1 MTEDQR
7 HNPKLLWAIT
17 GSLIVVIIAVFI
29 FQWMGSAD
37 NDTDM
42 QATPPVTDPAAKSA
56 PPKATSLQDAEA
68 APKQLVTEDLLKAPV
83 PENAALA
90 KEEVA
95 KLDDIRNQLNDQSS
109 LLKQQHADADEL
121 IKLKE
126 EQIKIL
132 EAQLAQ

>member
-7 HNPKLLWAIT
+7 HNPKLLWAIA
-17 GSLIVVIIAVFI
+17 GGLIVVIIAVFI
-29 FQWMGSAD
+29 FQWMGESD
-37 NDTDM
+37 NTAPIETAPTTAPATKFAPAE
-42 QATPPVTDPAAKSA
+42 ATP
-56 PPKATSLQDAEA
+56 LQDDEA

>member
-7 HNPKLLWAIT
+7 HNPKLLWAIA
-17 GSLIVVIIAVFI
+17 GGLIVVIIAVFI
-29 FQWMGSAD
+29 FQWMGESD
-37 NDTDM
+37 NTAPIETAPTTAPATKFAPAE
-42 QATPPVTDPAAKSA
+42 ATP
-56 PPKATSLQDAEA
+56 LQDDEA

-83 PENAALA
+83 PENPALA

-95 KLDDIRNQLNDQSS
+95 KLDDIQNQLNDQHT
-109 LLKQQHADADEL
+109 LLKQQHNDSDEL

>member
-17 GSLIVVIIAVFI
+17 GGLIVVIIAVFI
-29 FQWMGSAD
+29 FQWMGESD
-37 NDTDM
+37 NT
-42 QATPPVTDPAAKSA
+42 APIETTTTTAPAAKSA
-56 PPKATSLQDAEA
+56 PAEATPLQDDEA

-83 PENAALA
+83 PENPALA

-95 KLDDIRNQLNDQSS
+95 KLDDIQNQLNDQRA
-109 LLKQQHADADEL
+109 LLKQQHNDADEL

>member
-7 HNPKLLWAIT
+7 HNPKLLWAIA
-17 GSLIVVIIAVFI
+17 GGLIVVIISVFI
-29 FQWMGSAD
+29 FQWMGESD
-37 NDTDM
+37 NT
-42 QATPPVTDPAAKSA
+42 APIETTPTTAPAAKSA
-56 PPKATSLQDAEA
+56 PAEATPLQDDEA
-68 APKQLVTEDLLKAPV
+68 APKQLVAEDLLKAPV
-83 PENAALA
+83 PENPALA

-95 KLDDIRNQLNDQSS
+95 KLDDIQNQLYDQHT
-109 LLKQQHADADEL
+109 LLKQQHNDSDEL

>member
-7 HNPKLLWAIT
+7 HNPKLLWAIA
-17 GSLIVVIIAVFI
+17 GGLIFVIIAVFI
-29 FQWMGSAD
+29 FQWMGESD
-37 NDTDM
+37 NT
-42 QATPPVTDPAAKSA
+42 APIETAPTTAPAAKSA
-56 PPKATSLQDAEA
+56 PAEATPLQDDEA

-83 PENAALA
+83 PENPALA

-95 KLDDIRNQLNDQSS
+95 KLDDIQNQLYDQHT
-109 LLKQQHADADEL
+109 LLKQQHNDSDEL

>member
-7 HNPKLLWAIT
+7 HNPKLLWAIA
-17 GSLIVVIIAVFI
+17 GGLIVVIIAVFI
-29 FQWMGSAD
+29 FQWMGESD
-37 NDTDM
+37 NT
-42 QATPPVTDPAAKSA
+42 APIETTPTTAPAAKSA
-56 PPKATSLQDAEA
+56 PAEATPLQDDEA
-68 APKQLVTEDLLKAPV
+68 APKQLVTEDLLKSPV
-83 PENAALA
+83 PENPALA

-95 KLDDIRNQLNDQSS
+95 KLDDIQNQLNDQHT
-109 LLKQQHADADEL
+109 LLKQQHNDSDEL

>member
-7 HNPKLLWAIT
+7 HNPKLLWAIA
-17 GSLIVVIIAVFI
+17 GGLIFVIIAVFI
-29 FQWMGSAD
+29 FQWMGESD
-37 NDTDM
+37 NT
-42 QATPPVTDPAAKSA
+42 APIETTPTTAPAAKSA
-56 PPKATSLQDAEA
+56 PAEATPLQDDEA
-68 APKQLVTEDLLKAPV
+68 APKQLVAEDLLKAPV
-83 PENAALA
+83 PENPALA

-95 KLDDIRNQLNDQSS
+95 KLDDIQNQLYDQHT
-109 LLKQQHADADEL
+109 LLKQQHNDSDEL

>member
-7 HNPKLLWAIT
+7 HNPKLLWAIA
-17 GSLIVVIIAVFI
+17 GGLIVVIIAVFI
-29 FQWMGSAD
+29 FQWMGESD
-37 NDTDM
+37 NT
-42 QATPPVTDPAAKSA
+42 APIETTPTTAPAAKSA
-56 PPKATSLQDAEA
+56 PAEATPLQDDEA
-68 APKQLVTEDLLKAPV
+68 APKQLVAEDLLKAPV
-83 PENAALA
+83 PENPALA

-95 KLDDIRNQLNDQSS
+95 KLDDIQNQLYDQHT
-109 LLKQQHADADEL
+109 LLKQQHNDSDEL

>member
-7 HNPKLLWAIT
+7 HNPKLLWAIA
-17 GSLIVVIIAVFI
+17 GGLIVVIISVFI
-29 FQWMGSAD
+29 FQWMGESD
-37 NDTDM
+37 NT
-42 QATPPVTDPAAKSA
+42 APIETTPTTAPAAKSA
-56 PPKATSLQDAEA
+56 PAEATPLQDDEA

-83 PENAALA
+83 PENPALA

-95 KLDDIRNQLNDQSS
+95 KLDDIQNQLYDQHT
-109 LLKQQHADADEL
+109 LLKQQHNDSDEL

>member
-1 MTEDQR
+1 DSDNT
-7 HNPKLLWAIT
+7 A
-17 GSLIVVIIAVFI
+17 LIIETAPTTAPVAKT
-29 FQWMGSAD
+29 APAE
-37 NDTDM
+37 
-42 QATPPVTDPAAKSA
+42 ATP
-56 PPKATSLQDAEA
+56 LQEDES

-83 PENAALA
+83 SENAALA

-95 KLDDIRNQLNDQSS
+95 KLDDIQNQLNDQRA
-109 LLKQQHADADEL
+109 LLKQQHNDADEL

>member
-7 HNPKLLWAIT
+7 HNPKLLWAIA
-17 GSLIVVIIAVFI
+17 GGLIVVIIAVFI
-29 FQWMGSAD
+29 FQWMGERDSTAPIE
-37 NDTDM
+37 TAPTTAPATKFAPAE
-42 QATPPVTDPAAKSA
+42 ATP
-56 PPKATSLQDAEA
+56 LQEDEA

-83 PENAALA
+83 PENPALA

-95 KLDDIRNQLNDQSS
+95 KLDDIQNQLYDQHT
-109 LLKQQHADADEL
+109 LLKQQHNDSDEL

>member
-7 HNPKLLWAIT
+7 HNPKLLWAIA
-17 GSLIVVIIAVFI
+17 GGLIVVIIAVFI
-29 FQWMGSAD
+29 FQWMGESD
-37 NDTDM
+37 NTAPIETAPTTAPATKFAPAE
-42 QATPPVTDPAAKSA
+42 ATP
-56 PPKATSLQDAEA
+56 LQDDEA
-68 APKQLVTEDLLKAPV
+68 APKQLVTEDLLKAPIS
-83 PENAALA
+83 ENAALA

-95 KLDDIRNQLNDQSS
+95 KLDDIQNQLYDQHT
-109 LLKQQHADADEL
+109 LLKQQHNDSDEL

>member
-7 HNPKLLWAIT
+7 HNPKLLWAIA
-17 GSLIVVIIAVFI
+17 GGLIVVIIAVFI
-29 FQWMGSAD
+29 FQWMGESD
-37 NDTDM
+37 NTAPIETAPTTAPATKFAPAK
-42 QATPPVTDPAAKSA
+42 ATP
-56 PPKATSLQDAEA
+56 LQDDEA
-68 APKQLVTEDLLKAPV
+68 APKQLVAEDLLKAPV
-83 PENAALA
+83 PENPALA

-95 KLDDIRNQLNDQSS
+95 KLDDIQNQLNDQHT
-109 LLKQQHADADEL
+109 LLKQQHNDSDEL

>member
-7 HNPKLLWAIT
+7 HNPKLLWAIA
-17 GSLIVVIIAVFI
+17 GGLIVVIIAVFI
-29 FQWMGSAD
+29 FQWMGESD
-37 NDTDM
+37 NTALIETTPTTAP
-42 QATPPVTDPAAKSA
+42 ATKSA
-56 PPKATSLQDAEA
+56 PAEATPLQDDEA

-83 PENAALA
+83 SENPALV

-95 KLDDIRNQLNDQSS
+95 KLDDIQNQLNDQRA
-109 LLKQQHADADEL
+109 LLKQQHSDADEL

>member
-7 HNPKLLWAIT
+7 HNPKLLWAIA
-17 GSLIVVIIAVFI
+17 GGLIVVIIAVFI
-29 FQWMGSAD
+29 FQWMGESD
-37 NDTDM
+37 NT
-42 QATPPVTDPAAKSA
+42 APIETAPTTAPAAKSA
-56 PPKATSLQDAEA
+56 PAEATPLQDDEA

-83 PENAALA
+83 PENPALA

-95 KLDDIRNQLNDQSS
+95 KLDDIQNQLYDQHT
-109 LLKQQHADADEL
+109 LLKQQHNDSDEL

>member
-7 HNPKLLWAIT
+7 HNPKLLWAIA
-17 GSLIVVIIAVFI
+17 GGLIVVIIAVFI
-29 FQWMGSAD
+29 FQWMGESD
-37 NDTDM
+37 NTAPIETTPTTAPATKFAPAE
-42 QATPPVTDPAAKSA
+42 ATP
-56 PPKATSLQDAEA
+56 LQDDEA

-83 PENAALA
+83 PENPALA

-95 KLDDIRNQLNDQSS
+95 KLDDIQNQLYDQHT
-109 LLKQQHADADEL
+109 LLKQQHNDSDEL

>member
-17 GSLIVVIIAVFI
+17 GGLIIVIIAVFI
-29 FQWMGSAD
+29 FQWMGDSD
-37 NDTDM
+37 NTALIIETAPTTAPVAKTAPAE
-42 QATPPVTDPAAKSA
+42 ATP
-56 PPKATSLQDAEA
+56 LQEDES
-68 APKQLVTEDLLKAPV
+68 APKQLVTEDLLKAHV
-83 PENAALA
+83 SENAALA

-95 KLDDIRNQLNDQSS
+95 KLDDIQNQLNDQRA
-109 LLKQQHADADEL
+109 LLKQQHNDADEL

>member
-17 GSLIVVIIAVFI
+17 GGLIIVIIAVFI
-29 FQWMGSAD
+29 FQWMGDSD
-37 NDTDM
+37 NTAPIETAPTTASVAKAVPAK
-42 QATPPVTDPAAKSA
+42 ATP
-56 PPKATSLQDAEA
+56 LQEDEA

-83 PENAALA
+83 SENATLA

-95 KLDDIRNQLNDQSS
+95 KLDDIQNQLYDQHT
-109 LLKQQHADADEL
+109 LLKQQHSDADEL

>member
-17 GSLIVVIIAVFI
+17 GGLIIVIIAVFI
-29 FQWMGSAD
+29 FQWMGDSD
-37 NDTDM
+37 NTAPIETAPTTAPVAKTAPAE
-42 QATPPVTDPAAKSA
+42 ATP
-56 PPKATSLQDAEA
+56 LQEDEV

-83 PENAALA
+83 SENATLA

-95 KLDDIRNQLNDQSS
+95 KLDDIQNQLNDQRA
-109 LLKQQHADADEL
+109 LLKQQHSDADEL

>member
-7 HNPKLLWAIT
+7 HNPKLLWAIA
-17 GSLIVVIIAVFI
+17 GGLIVVIIAVFI
-29 FQWMGSAD
+29 FQWMGESD
-37 NDTDM
+37 NT
-42 QATPPVTDPAAKSA
+42 APIETTPTTAPAAKSA
-56 PPKATSLQDAEA
+56 PAEATPLQDDEAE
-68 APKQLVTEDLLKAPV
+68 PKQLVTEDLLKAPV
-83 PENAALA
+83 PENPALA

-95 KLDDIRNQLNDQSS
+95 KLDDIQNQLNDQRA
-109 LLKQQHADADEL
+109 LLKQQHSDADEL

>member
-7 HNPKLLWAIT
+7 HNPKLLWAIA
-17 GSLIVVIIAVFI
+17 GGLIVVIIAVFI
-29 FQWMGSAD
+29 FQWMGESD
-37 NDTDM
+37 NT
-42 QATPPVTDPAAKSA
+42 APIETAPTTAPAAKSA
-56 PPKATSLQDAEA
+56 PAEATPLQEDEA

-83 PENAALA
+83 SENATLA

-95 KLDDIRNQLNDQSS
+95 KLDDIQNQLNDQRA
-109 LLKQQHADADEL
+109 LLKQQHNDADEL

>member
-17 GSLIVVIIAVFI
+17 GGLIIVIIAVFI
-29 FQWMGSAD
+29 FQWMGDSD
-37 NDTDM
+37 NTAPIETAPTTASVAKAVPAE
-42 QATPPVTDPAAKSA
+42 ATP
-56 PPKATSLQDAEA
+56 LQEDEV

-83 PENAALA
+83 SENATLA

-95 KLDDIRNQLNDQSS
+95 KLDDIQNQLNDQRA
-109 LLKQQHADADEL
+109 LLKQQHNDADEL

>member
-7 HNPKLLWAIT
+7 HNPKLLWAIA
-17 GSLIVVIIAVFI
+17 GGLIVVIIAVFI
-29 FQWMGSAD
+29 FQWMGESD
-37 NDTDM
+37 NTAPIETAPTTAPATKFAPAE
-42 QATPPVTDPAAKSA
+42 ATP
-56 PPKATSLQDAEA
+56 LQDDEA

-83 PENAALA
+83 PENPALA

-95 KLDDIRNQLNDQSS
+95 KLDDIQNQLYDQHT
-109 LLKQQHADADEL
+109 LLKQQHNDSDEL

>member
-7 HNPKLLWAIT
+7 HNPKLLWAIA
-17 GSLIVVIIAVFI
+17 GGLIVVIIAVFI
-29 FQWMGSAD
+29 FQWMGESD
-37 NDTDM
+37 NTAPIETAPTTAPATKFAPAE
-42 QATPPVTDPAAKSA
+42 ATP
-56 PPKATSLQDAEA
+56 LQDDEA
-68 APKQLVTEDLLKAPV
+68 APKQLVAEDLLKAPV
-83 PENAALA
+83 PENPALA

-95 KLDDIRNQLNDQSS
+95 KLDDIQNQLNDQHT
-109 LLKQQHADADEL
+109 LLKQQHNDSDEL

>member
-7 HNPKLLWAIT
+7 HNPKLLWAIA
-17 GSLIVVIIAVFI
+17 GGLIVVIIAVFI
-29 FQWMGSAD
+29 FQWMGESD
-37 NDTDM
+37 NTAPIETAPTTAPATKFAPAE
-42 QATPPVTDPAAKSA
+42 ATP
-56 PPKATSLQDAEA
+56 LQDDEA

-83 PENAALA
+83 PENPALA

-95 KLDDIRNQLNDQSS
+95 KLDDIQNQLYDQHT
-109 LLKQQHADADEL
+109 LLKQQHNDSDEL
-121 IKLKE
+121 IKLNE

>member
-7 HNPKLLWAIT
+7 HNPKLLWAIA
-17 GSLIVVIIAVFI
+17 GGLIFVIIAVFI
-29 FQWMGSAD
+29 FQWMGESD
-37 NDTDM
+37 NTAPIETAPTTAPATKFAPAE
-42 QATPPVTDPAAKSA
+42 ATP
-56 PPKATSLQDAEA
+56 LQDDEA

-83 PENAALA
+83 PENPALA

-95 KLDDIRNQLNDQSS
+95 KLDDIQNQLYDQHT
-109 LLKQQHADADEL
+109 LLKQQHNDSDEL

>member
-7 HNPKLLWAIT
+7 HNPKLLWAIA
-17 GSLIVVIIAVFI
+17 GGLIVVIIAVFI
-29 FQWMGSAD
+29 FQWMGESD
-37 NDTDM
+37 NTAPIETA
-42 QATPPVTDPAAKSA
+42 ATTAPAAKSA
-56 PPKATSLQDAEA
+56 PAEATPLQDDEA

-83 PENAALA
+83 PENPALA

-95 KLDDIRNQLNDQSS
+95 KLDDIQNQLYDQHT
-109 LLKQQHADADEL
+109 LLKQQHNDSDEL

>member
-7 HNPKLLWAIT
+7 HNPKLLWAIA
-17 GSLIVVIIAVFI
+17 GGLIFVIIAVFI
-29 FQWMGSAD
+29 FQWMGERDSTAPIE
-37 NDTDM
+37 TAPTTAPATKFAPAE
-42 QATPPVTDPAAKSA
+42 ATP
-56 PPKATSLQDAEA
+56 LQDDEA

-83 PENAALA
+83 PENPALA

-95 KLDDIRNQLNDQSS
+95 KLDDIQNQLYDQHT
-109 LLKQQHADADEL
+109 LLKQQHNDSDEL

>member
-7 HNPKLLWAIT
+7 HNPKLLWAIA
-17 GSLIVVIIAVFI
+17 GGLIVVIIAVFI
-29 FQWMGSAD
+29 FQWMGESD
-37 NDTDM
+37 NTAPIETAPTTAPATKFAPAE
-42 QATPPVTDPAAKSA
+42 ATP
-56 PPKATSLQDAEA
+56 LQDDEA

-83 PENAALA
+83 PENPALA

-95 KLDDIRNQLNDQSS
+95 KLDDIQNQLYDQHT
-109 LLKQQHADADEL
+109 LLKQQHNDSDEL

-132 EAQLAQ
+132 EAQQAQ

>member
-7 HNPKLLWAIT
+7 HNPELLWAIA
-17 GSLIVVIIAVFI
+17 GGLIVVIIAVFI
-29 FQWMGSAD
+29 FQWMGESD
-37 NDTDM
+37 NTAPIETAPTTAPATKFAPAE
-42 QATPPVTDPAAKSA
+42 ATP
-56 PPKATSLQDAEA
+56 LQDDEA

-83 PENAALA
+83 PENPALA

-95 KLDDIRNQLNDQSS
+95 KLDDIQNQLYDQHT
-109 LLKQQHADADEL
+109 LLKQQHNDSDEL

>member
-17 GSLIVVIIAVFI
+17 GGLIVVIIAVFI
-29 FQWMGSAD
+29 FQWMGESD
-37 NDTDM
+37 NTAPIETT
-42 QATPPVTDPAAKSA
+42 ATTAPAAKSA
-56 PPKATSLQDAEA
+56 PAEATQLQDDEA

-83 PENAALA
+83 PENPALA

-95 KLDDIRNQLNDQSS
+95 KLDDIQNQLYDQQI
-109 LLKQQHADADEL
+109 LLKQQHNDSDEL

>member
-7 HNPKLLWAIT
+7 HNPKLLWAIA
-17 GSLIVVIIAVFI
+17 GGLIVVIIAVFI
-29 FQWMGSAD
+29 FQWMGDSD
-37 NDTDM
+37 NTAPIETAPTTASVAKAAPAE
-42 QATPPVTDPAAKSA
+42 ATP
-56 PPKATSLQDAEA
+56 LQEDEA
-68 APKQLVTEDLLKAPV
+68 APKQLVTEDLLKAPIS
-83 PENAALA
+83 ENAALA

-95 KLDDIRNQLNDQSS
+95 KLDDIQNQLNDQRA
-109 LLKQQHADADEL
+109 LLKQQHNDADEL

>member
-7 HNPKLLWAIT
+7 HNPKLLWAIA
-17 GSLIVVIIAVFI
+17 GGLIVVIIAVFI
-29 FQWMGSAD
+29 FQWMGESD
-37 NDTDM
+37 NT
-42 QATPPVTDPAAKSA
+42 APIETTPTTAPAAKSA
-56 PPKATSLQDAEA
+56 PAEATPLQDDEA

-83 PENAALA
+83 PENPALA

-95 KLDDIRNQLNDQSS
+95 KLDDIQNQLYDQHT
-109 LLKQQHADADEL
+109 LLKQQHNDSDEL

>member
-7 HNPKLLWAIT
+7 HNPKLLWAIA
-17 GSLIVVIIAVFI
+17 GGLIVVIIAVFI
-29 FQWMGSAD
+29 FQWMGESD
-37 NDTDM
+37 NT
-42 QATPPVTDPAAKSA
+42 APIETTPTTAPAAKSA
-56 PPKATSLQDAEA
+56 PAEATPLQDDEA
-68 APKQLVTEDLLKAPV
+68 APKQLVAEDLLKAPV
-83 PENAALA
+83 PENPALA

-95 KLDDIRNQLNDQSS
+95 KLDDIQNQLNDQHT
-109 LLKQQHADADEL
+109 LLKQQHNDADEL

>member
-7 HNPKLLWAIT
+7 HNPKLLWAIA
-17 GSLIVVIIAVFI
+17 GGLIVVIIAVFI
-29 FQWMGSAD
+29 FQWMGESD
-37 NDTDM
+37 NT
-42 QATPPVTDPAAKSA
+42 APIETTPTTAPAAKSA
-56 PPKATSLQDAEA
+56 PAEATPLKDDEA

-83 PENAALA
+83 PENPALA

-95 KLDDIRNQLNDQSS
+95 KLDDIQNQLNDQHT
-109 LLKQQHADADEL
+109 LLKQQHNDSDEL

>member
-1 MTEDQR
+1 MTEDQQ

-17 GSLIVVIIAVFI
+17 GGLIIVIIAVFI
-29 FQWMGSAD
+29 FQWMGDSD
-37 NDTDM
+37 NTALIIETAPTTAPVAKTAPAE
-42 QATPPVTDPAAKSA
+42 ATP
-56 PPKATSLQDAEA
+56 LQEDEVV
-68 APKQLVTEDLLKAPV
+68 PKQLVTEDLLKAPV
-83 PENAALA
+83 SENAALA

-95 KLDDIRNQLNDQSS
+95 KLDDIQNQLNDQRA
-109 LLKQQHADADEL
+109 LLKQQHNDADEL